1 MAEGYREYRDRVMD
15 FLEDHEKWRSHT
27 INLIASE
34 NVTSPSVTR
43 AVASGFM
50 HKYAEGW
57 PRARYYQGC
66 KYVDEVELIGVEL
79 FTKLFKSDFADLRPI
94 SGTNANQAVFFG
106 LTQPGDRAIVLH
118 TSHGGHISHM
128 PFGAAGMR
136 GLEVHTWP
144 FDNEEFN
151 IDVDKAEK
159 LIREL
164 EPKIVVFGGSL
175 FPFPH
180 PVKELAPVAKEVGA
194 YVMFD
199 AAHVLGLIAGGQF
212 QDPLR
217 EGADIITAST
227 HKTFPGP
234 QGGVIIYKRFGETEE
249 IAKLQWAIFPGV
261 LSNHHLHH
269 MAGKTITAA
278 EMLEYGEKYAA
289 QIVKNAKAL
298 AEALA
303 EEGFKVIGED
313 KGYTESHQVI
323 VDVSDLHEAAGG
335 WAAPLL
341 EEAGII
347 LNKNLL
353 PWDPLEKVE
362 KPSGL
367 RIGVQEM
374 TRVGMMEDDMKE
386 IAHFIK
392 RVLID
397 REDPKKV
404 ERDVFYFRMNFQRV
418 YYSFDHGLPM
428 RE

>member
-1 MAEGYREYRDRVMD
+1 MSYQMYRDKV
-15 FLEDHEKWRSHT
+15 LEFVEGHEKWRSST

-34 NVTSPSVTR
+34 NITSPSAIR
-43 AVASGFM
+43 AIASGFM

-57 PRARYYQGC
+57 PKQRYYQGC
-66 KYVDEVELIGVEL
+66 KYVDEVELIGVDL
-79 FTKLFKSDFADLRPI
+79 FCKLFQSDFADLRPI
-94 SGTNANQAVFFG
+94 SGTNANQAAFFG
-106 LTQPGDRAIVLH
+106 LTEAGDKAIVLH

-144 FDNEEFN
+144 FNNDEFN
-151 IDVDKAEK
+151 IDVDKAAK
-159 LIREL
+159 MIREL

-194 YVMFD
+194 FVMYD
-199 AAHVLGLIAGGQF
+199 AAHVLGLIGGGQF

-217 EGADIITAST
+217 EGAEVVTSST

-234 QGGVIIYKRFGETEE
+234 QGGVILYKDLGEAT
-249 IAKLQWAIFPGV
+249 AKLQWAIFPGV

-269 MAGKTITAA
+269 MAGKVVTAA
-278 EMLEYGEKYAA
+278 EMLEFGKAYAE

-298 AEALA
+298 AEAMA

-313 KGYTESHQVI
+313 KGYTKSHQVI
-323 VDVSDLHEAAGG
+323 VDVSELHEAGGG

-353 PWDPLEKVE
+353 PWDPLEKVNT
-362 KPSGL
+362 PSGL

-386 IAHFIK
+386 IARFMRRTLLDK
-392 RVLID
+392 
-397 REDPKKV
+397 EDPKKV
-404 ERDVFYFRMNFQRV
+404 EKDVFEFRKQFQKV
-418 YYSFDHGLPM
+418 YYSFDYGLPM
-428 RE
+428 KE

>member
-1 MAEGYREYRDRVMD
+1 MSYQMYRDKV
-15 FLEDHEKWRSHT
+15 LEFVEGHEKWRSST

-34 NVTSPSVTR
+34 NITSPSAIR
-43 AVASGFM
+43 AIASGFM

-57 PRARYYQGC
+57 PKQRYYQGC
-66 KYVDEVELIGVEL
+66 KYVDEVELIGVDL
-79 FTKLFKSDFADLRPI
+79 FCKLFQSDFADLRPI
-94 SGTNANQAVFFG
+94 SGTNANQAAFFG
-106 LTQPGDRAIVLH
+106 LTEAGDKAIVLH

-144 FDNEEFN
+144 FDNDEFN
-151 IDVDKAEK
+151 IDVEKAAQM
-159 LIREL
+159 IREL

-194 YVMFD
+194 FVMYD
-199 AAHVLGLIAGGQF
+199 AAHVLGLIGGGQF

-217 EGADIITAST
+217 EGADVITSST

-234 QGGVIIYKRFGETEE
+234 QGGVILYKDLGEAT
-249 IAKLQWAIFPGV
+249 AKLQGAIFPGV

-269 MAGKTITAA
+269 MAGKVVTAA
-278 EMLEYGEKYAA
+278 EMLEFGKAYAE

-298 AEALA
+298 AEAMA

-323 VDVSDLHEAAGG
+323 VDVSELHEAGGG

-353 PWDPLEKVE
+353 PWDPLEKVNT
-362 KPSGL
+362 PSGL

-386 IAHFIK
+386 IARFMRRTLLDK
-392 RVLID
+392 
-397 REDPKKV
+397 EDPKKV
-404 ERDVFYFRMNFQRV
+404 EKDVFEFRKQFQKV
-418 YYSFDHGLPM
+418 YYSFDYGLPM
-428 RE
+428 KE

>member
-1 MAEGYREYRDRVMD
+1 MSYQMYRDKV
-15 FLEDHEKWRSHT
+15 LEFVEGHEKWRSST

-34 NVTSPSVTR
+34 NVTSPSAIR
-43 AVASGFM
+43 AIASGFM

-57 PRARYYQGC
+57 PKQRYYQGC
-66 KYVDEVELIGVEL
+66 KYVDEVELIGVDL
-79 FTKLFKSDFADLRPI
+79 FCKLFQSDFADLRPI
-94 SGTNANQAVFFG
+94 SGTNANQAAFFG
-106 LTQPGDRAIVLH
+106 LTEAGDKAIVLH

-144 FDNEEFN
+144 FDNDEFN
-151 IDVDKAEK
+151 IDVDKAAK
-159 LIREL
+159 MIREL

-194 YVMFD
+194 FVMYD
-199 AAHVLGLIAGGQF
+199 AAHVLGLIGGGQF

-217 EGADIITAST
+217 EGADVITSST

-234 QGGVIIYKRFGETEE
+234 QGGVILYKDLGEAT
-249 IAKLQWAIFPGV
+249 AKLQGAIFPGV

-269 MAGKTITAA
+269 MAGKVVTAA
-278 EMLEYGEKYAA
+278 EMLEFGKAYAE

-298 AEALA
+298 AEAMA

-323 VDVSDLHEAAGG
+323 VDVSELHEAGGG

-353 PWDPLEKVE
+353 PWDPLEKVNT
-362 KPSGL
+362 PSGL

-386 IAHFIK
+386 IARFMRRTLLDK
-392 RVLID
+392 
-397 REDPKKV
+397 EDPKKV
-404 ERDVFYFRMNFQRV
+404 EKDVFEFRKQFQKV
-418 YYSFDHGLPM
+418 YYSFDYGLPM
-428 RE
+428 KE

>member
-1 MAEGYREYRDRVMD
+1 MSYQMYRDKV
-15 FLEDHEKWRSHT
+15 LEFVEGHEKWRSST

-34 NVTSPSVTR
+34 NVTSPSTVR
-43 AVASGFM
+43 AIASGFM

-57 PRARYYQGC
+57 PKQRYYQGC
-66 KYVDEVELIGVEL
+66 KYVDEVELIGVDL
-79 FTKLFKSDFADLRPI
+79 FCKLFRSDFADLRPI
-94 SGTNANQAVFFG
+94 SGTNANQAAFFG
-106 LTQPGDRAIVLH
+106 LTEAGDKAIVLH

-144 FDNEEFN
+144 FDNDEFN
-151 IDVDKAEK
+151 IDVEKAAQM
-159 LIREL
+159 IREL

-194 YVMFD
+194 FVMYD
-199 AAHVLGLIAGGQF
+199 AAHVLGLIGGGQF

-217 EGADIITAST
+217 EGADVITSST

-234 QGGVIIYKRFGETEE
+234 QGGVILYKDLGEAT
-249 IAKLQWAIFPGV
+249 AKLQWAIFPGV

-269 MAGKTITAA
+269 MAGKVVTAA
-278 EMLEYGEKYAA
+278 EMLEFGKAYAE
-289 QIVKNAKAL
+289 QVVKNAKAL
-298 AEALA
+298 AEAMA

-313 KGYTESHQVI
+313 KGYTKSHQVI
-323 VDVSDLHEAAGG
+323 VDVSELHEAGGG

-353 PWDPLEKVE
+353 PWDPLEKVNA
-362 KPSGL
+362 PSGL

-386 IAHFIK
+386 IARFMR
-392 RVLID
+392 RVLLD
-397 REDPKKV
+397 KEDPKKV
-404 ERDVFYFRMNFQRV
+404 EKDVFEFRKQFQKV
-418 YYSFDHGLPM
+418 YYSFDYGLPM
-428 RE
+428 KE

>member
-1 MAEGYREYRDRVMD
+1 MSYQTYRDKV
-15 FLEDHEKWRSHT
+15 LEFVEMHEKWRAST

-57 PRARYYQGC
+57 PRQRYYQGC
-66 KYVDEVELIGVEL
+66 KYIDEVELIGVDL
-79 FTKLFKSDFADLRPI
+79 FCKLFKSDFADLRPI
-94 SGTNANQAVFFG
+94 SGTNANQAAFFG
-106 LTQPGDRAIVLH
+106 LTNAGDKAIVLH

-151 IDVDKAEK
+151 IDVDKAAQM
-159 LIREL
+159 IREV
-164 EPKIVVFGGSL
+164 EPKIIVFGGSL

-194 YVMFD
+194 YVVYD
-199 AAHVLGLIAGGQF
+199 AAHVLGLIAGGKF

-217 EGADIITAST
+217 EGADVVTSST

-234 QGGVIIYKRFGETEE
+234 QGGAILYKDLGEDT
-249 IAKLQWAIFPGV
+249 AKLQWAIFPGV

-269 MAGKTITAA
+269 MAGKVITAA
-278 EMLEYGEKYAA
+278 EMLEFGKAYAE
-289 QIVKNAKAL
+289 QIVKNAKTL

-313 KGYTESHQVI
+313 KGFTESHQVI
-323 VDVSDLHEAAGG
+323 VDVSELHEAGGG

-353 PWDPLEKVE
+353 PWDPLEKVNT
-362 KPSGL
+362 PSGL

-386 IAHFIK
+386 IARFMR
-392 RVLID
+392 RVLLD

-404 ERDVFYFRMNFQRV
+404 EKEVFEFRRQFQKV

-428 RE
+428 KE

>member
-1 MAEGYREYRDRVMD
+1 MSYKEHKDKILGFIE
-15 FLEDHEKWRSHT
+15 EHEKWRSST

-34 NVTSPSVTR
+34 NITSPSVNR
-43 AVASGFM
+43 AVVSGFM

-57 PRARYYQGC
+57 PKQRYYQGC
-66 KYVDEVELIGVEL
+66 KYIDEVELIGIEL
-79 FTKLFKSDFADLRPI
+79 FCTLFKSDFADLRPI
-94 SGTNANQAVFFG
+94 SGTNANQAAFFG
-106 LTQPGDRAIVLH
+106 LTQPGDTIIALH
-118 TSHGGHISHM
+118 TSHGGHISYM
-128 PFGAAGMR
+128 PFGSAGMHA
-136 GLEVHTWP
+136 LKTEFWP
-144 FDNEEFN
+144 FDFDEFN
-151 IDVDKAEK
+151 IDVDKAAQ
-159 LIREL
+159 LIREKK
-164 EPKIVVFGGSL
+164 PKLVLFGGSL

-180 PVKELAPVAKEVGA
+180 PVKELSEVAKEVGA
-194 YVMFD
+194 YVMYD

-217 EGADIITAST
+217 EGADIITSST

-234 QGGVIIYKRFGETEE
+234 QGGVILYKNFGEDV
-249 IAKLQWAIFPGV
+249 AKLQWAIFPGV

-269 MAGKTITAA
+269 MAGKAVTAA
-278 EMLEYGEKYAA
+278 EMLEYGKEYAA

-298 AEALA
+298 AEAMA

-313 KGYTESHQVI
+313 KGYTKSHQVI

-341 EEAGII
+341 EQAGII

-353 PWDPLEKVE
+353 PWDPLEKVNT
-362 KPSGL
+362 PSGL

-386 IAHFIK
+386 IAHFFK

-404 ERDVFYFRMNFQRV
+404 EKDVFEFRRQFQKV
-418 YYSFDHGLPM
+418 YYSFDYGLPM
-428 RE
+428 KE

>member
-1 MAEGYREYRDRVMD
+1 MSYAEYKDKV
-15 FLEDHEKWRSHT
+15 LEFIEAHEKWRAST

-57 PRARYYQGC
+57 PRQRYYQGC
-66 KYVDEVELIGVEL
+66 KYVDEVELIGVDL
-79 FTKLFKSDFADLRPI
+79 FCRLFKSDFADLRPI
-94 SGTNANQAVFFG
+94 SGTNANQAAFFG
-106 LTQPGDRAIVLH
+106 LTQPGDNVIVLH

-136 GLEVHTWP
+136 GLNVFTWP
-144 FDNEEFN
+144 FDNESFN
-151 IDVDKAEK
+151 IDVDKAAQ
-159 LIREL
+159 LIREK
-164 EPKIVVFGGSL
+164 EPKLVVFGGSL

-194 YVMFD
+194 YVMYD
-199 AAHVLGLIAGGQF
+199 AAHVLGLIAGGEF

-217 EGADIITAST
+217 EGADIVTSST

-234 QGGVIIYKRFGETEE
+234 QGGVILYKNFGEDV
-249 IAKLQWAIFPGV
+249 AKLQWAIFPGV

-269 MAGKTITAA
+269 MAGKVITAA
-278 EMLEYGEKYAA
+278 EMLEYGEAYAK

-303 EEGFKVIGED
+303 EEGFNVIGED
-313 KGYTESHQVI
+313 QGYTKSHQVI

-353 PWDPLEKVE
+353 PWDPLEKVNT
-362 KPSGL
+362 PSGL

-386 IAHFIK
+386 IARFMR

-397 REDPKKV
+397 KEDPKKV
-404 ERDVFYFRMNFQRV
+404 EKEVFEFRRQFQKV
-418 YYSFDHGLPM
+418 YYSFDYGLPM
-428 RE
+428 KE

>member
-1 MAEGYREYRDRVMD
+1 MSYQMYRDKV
-15 FLEDHEKWRSHT
+15 LEFVEGHEKWRSST

-34 NVTSPSVTR
+34 NITSPSAIR
-43 AVASGFM
+43 AIASGFM

-57 PRARYYQGC
+57 PKQRYYQGC
-66 KYVDEVELIGVEL
+66 KYVDEVELIGVDL
-79 FTKLFKSDFADLRPI
+79 FCKLFQSDFADLRPI
-94 SGTNANQAVFFG
+94 SGTNANQAAFFG
-106 LTQPGDRAIVLH
+106 LTEAGDKAIVLH

-151 IDVDKAEK
+151 IDVDKAAK
-159 LIREL
+159 MIREL

-194 YVMFD
+194 FVMYD
-199 AAHVLGLIAGGQF
+199 AAHVLGLIGGGQF

-217 EGADIITAST
+217 EGAEVVTSST

-234 QGGVIIYKRFGETEE
+234 QGGVILYKDLGEAT
-249 IAKLQWAIFPGV
+249 AKLQWAIFPGV

-269 MAGKTITAA
+269 MAGKVVTAA
-278 EMLEYGEKYAA
+278 EMLEFGKAYAE

-298 AEALA
+298 AEAMA

-313 KGYTESHQVI
+313 KGYTKSHQVI
-323 VDVSDLHEAAGG
+323 VDVSELHEAGGG

-353 PWDPLEKVE
+353 PWDPLEKVNT
-362 KPSGL
+362 PSGL

-386 IAHFIK
+386 IARFMRRTLLDK
-392 RVLID
+392 
-397 REDPKKV
+397 EDPKKV
-404 ERDVFYFRMNFQRV
+404 EKDVFEFRKQFQKV
-418 YYSFDHGLPM
+418 YYSFDYGLPM
-428 RE
+428 KE

>member
-1 MAEGYREYRDRVMD
+1 MSYAEQKDKILGFIE
-15 FLEDHEKWRSHT
+15 EHEKWRSST

-34 NVTSPSVTR
+34 NITSPTVTR

-57 PRARYYQGC
+57 PKQRYYQGC
-66 KYVDEVELIGVEL
+66 KFVDEVELIGIGL
-79 FTKLFKSDFADLRPI
+79 FCELFKSDFSDLRPI

-106 LTQPGDRAIVLH
+106 LTQPGDLIISLH
-118 TSHGGHISHM
+118 TSHGGHISHAG
-128 PFGAAGMR
+128 FGSAGMR
-136 GLEVHTWP
+136 GLRVETWP

-151 IDVDKAEK
+151 IDVDKAAQ
-159 LIREL
+159 LIREK
-164 EPKIVVFGGSL
+164 EPKLVVFGGSL
-175 FPFPH
+175 YPFPH

-194 YVMFD
+194 YVMYD

-217 EGADIITAST
+217 EGAEIITSST

-234 QGGVIIYKRFGETEE
+234 QGGVVIYKNFGEDV
-249 IAKLQWAIFPGV
+249 AKLQWAIFPGV

-269 MAGKTITAA
+269 MAGKAITAA
-278 EMLEYGEKYAA
+278 EMLEFGKAYAE

-298 AEALA
+298 AEAMA
-303 EEGFKVIGED
+303 EEGFKVIGEH

-323 VDVSDLHEAAGG
+323 VDVSDLHEAGGG

-353 PWDPLEKVE
+353 PWDPLEKVNT
-362 KPSGL
+362 PSGL

-374 TRVGMMEDDMKE
+374 TRVGMKEDEMKD
-386 IAHFIK
+386 IARFIK
-392 RVLID
+392 KVLID
-397 REDPKKV
+397 KEDPKKV
-404 ERDVFYFRMNFQRV
+404 EKEVFEFRSNYQKV
-418 YYSFDHGLPM
+418 YYSFDYGLP
-428 RE
+428 E

>member
-1 MAEGYREYRDRVMD
+1 MSYQMYRDKV
-15 FLEDHEKWRSHT
+15 LEFVEGHEKWRSST

-34 NVTSPSVTR
+34 NVTSPSAIR
-43 AVASGFM
+43 AIASGYM

-57 PRARYYQGC
+57 PKQRYYQGC
-66 KYVDEVELIGVEL
+66 KYVDEVELIGVDL
-79 FTKLFKSDFADLRPI
+79 FCKLFQSDFADLRPI
-94 SGTNANQAVFFG
+94 SGTNANQAAFFG
-106 LTQPGDRAIVLH
+106 LTEAGDKAIVLH

-144 FDNEEFN
+144 FDNDEFN
-151 IDVDKAEK
+151 IDVDKAAK
-159 LIREL
+159 MIREL

-194 YVMFD
+194 FVMYD
-199 AAHVLGLIAGGQF
+199 AAHVLGLIGGGQF

-217 EGADIITAST
+217 EGAEVVTSST

-234 QGGVIIYKRFGETEE
+234 QGGVILYKDLGEAT
-249 IAKLQWAIFPGV
+249 AKLQWAIFPGV

-269 MAGKTITAA
+269 MAGKVVTAA
-278 EMLEYGEKYAA
+278 EMLEFGKAYAE

-298 AEALA
+298 AEAMA
-303 EEGFKVIGED
+303 EEGFKVIGEG
-313 KGYTESHQVI
+313 KGYTKSHQVI
-323 VDVSDLHEAAGG
+323 VDVSELHEAGGG

-353 PWDPLEKVE
+353 PWDPLEKVNT
-362 KPSGL
+362 PSGL

-374 TRVGMMEDDMKE
+374 TRVGMMEDDIKE
-386 IAHFIK
+386 IARFMR
-392 RVLID
+392 RVLLD
-397 REDPKKV
+397 KEDPKKV
-404 ERDVFYFRMNFQRV
+404 EKDVFEFRKQFQKV
-418 YYSFDHGLPM
+418 YYSFDYGLPM
-428 RE
+428 KE

>member
-1 MAEGYREYRDRVMD
+1 MSYQMYRDKV
-15 FLEDHEKWRSHT
+15 LEFVEGHEKWRSST

-34 NVTSPSVTR
+34 NVTSPSAIR
-43 AVASGFM
+43 AIASGFM

-57 PRARYYQGC
+57 PKQRYYQGC
-66 KYVDEVELIGVEL
+66 KYVDEVELIGVDL
-79 FTKLFKSDFADLRPI
+79 FCKLFQSDFADLRPI
-94 SGTNANQAVFFG
+94 SGTNANQAAFFG
-106 LTQPGDRAIVLH
+106 LTEAGDKAIVLH

-144 FDNEEFN
+144 FDNDEFN
-151 IDVDKAEK
+151 IDVDKAAK
-159 LIREL
+159 MIREL

-194 YVMFD
+194 FVMYD
-199 AAHVLGLIAGGQF
+199 AAHVLGLIGGGQF

-217 EGADIITAST
+217 EGAEVVTSST

-234 QGGVIIYKRFGETEE
+234 QGGVILYKDLGEAT
-249 IAKLQWAIFPGV
+249 AKLQWAIFPGV

-269 MAGKTITAA
+269 MAGKVVTAA
-278 EMLEYGEKYAA
+278 EMLEFGKAYAE

-298 AEALA
+298 AEAMA

-313 KGYTESHQVI
+313 KGYTKSHQVI
-323 VDVSDLHEAAGG
+323 VDVSELHEAGGG

-353 PWDPLEKVE
+353 PWDPLEKVNT
-362 KPSGL
+362 PSGL

-386 IAHFIK
+386 IARFMRRTLLDK
-392 RVLID
+392 
-397 REDPKKV
+397 EDPKKV
-404 ERDVFYFRMNFQRV
+404 EKDVFEFRKQFQKV
-418 YYSFDHGLPM
+418 YYSFDYGLPM
-428 RE
+428 KE

>member
-1 MAEGYREYRDRVMD
+1 MSYQMYRDKV
-15 FLEDHEKWRSHT
+15 LEFVEGHEKWRSST

-34 NVTSPSVTR
+34 NITSPS
-43 AVASGFM
+43 AIKAIASGFM

-57 PRARYYQGC
+57 PKQRYYQGC
-66 KYVDEVELIGVEL
+66 KYVDEVELIGVDL
-79 FTKLFKSDFADLRPI
+79 FCKLFQSDFADLRPI
-94 SGTNANQAVFFG
+94 SGTNANQAAFFG
-106 LTQPGDRAIVLH
+106 LTEAGDKAIVLH

-144 FDNEEFN
+144 FDNDEFN
-151 IDVDKAEK
+151 IDVEKAAQM
-159 LIREL
+159 IREL

-194 YVMFD
+194 FVMYD
-199 AAHVLGLIAGGQF
+199 AAHVLGLIGGGQF

-217 EGADIITAST
+217 EGAEVVTSST

-234 QGGVIIYKRFGETEE
+234 QGGVILYKDLGEAT
-249 IAKLQWAIFPGV
+249 AKLQWAIFPGV

-269 MAGKTITAA
+269 MAGKVVTAA
-278 EMLEYGEKYAA
+278 EMLEFGKAYAE

-298 AEALA
+298 AEAMA

-313 KGYTESHQVI
+313 KGYTKSHQVI
-323 VDVSDLHEAAGG
+323 VDVSELHEAGGG

-353 PWDPLEKVE
+353 PWDPLEKVNT
-362 KPSGL
+362 PSGL

-386 IAHFIK
+386 IARFMRRTLLDK
-392 RVLID
+392 
-397 REDPKKV
+397 EDPKKV
-404 ERDVFYFRMNFQRV
+404 EKDVFEFRKQFQKV
-418 YYSFDHGLPM
+418 YYSFDYGLPM
-428 RE
+428 KE

>member
-1 MAEGYREYRDRVMD
+1 MSYQMYRDKV
-15 FLEDHEKWRSHT
+15 LEFVEGHEKWRSST

-34 NVTSPSVTR
+34 NITSPSAIR
-43 AVASGFM
+43 AIASGFM

-57 PRARYYQGC
+57 PKQRYYQGC
-66 KYVDEVELIGVEL
+66 KYVDEVELIGVDL
-79 FTKLFKSDFADLRPI
+79 FCKLFQSDFADLRPI
-94 SGTNANQAVFFG
+94 SGTNANQAAFFG
-106 LTQPGDRAIVLH
+106 LTEAGDKAIVLH

-144 FDNEEFN
+144 FDNDEFN
-151 IDVDKAEK
+151 IDVDKAAK
-159 LIREL
+159 MIREL

-194 YVMFD
+194 FVMYD
-199 AAHVLGLIAGGQF
+199 AAHVLGLIGGGQF

-217 EGADIITAST
+217 EGAEVVTSST

-234 QGGVIIYKRFGETEE
+234 QGGVILYKDLGEAT
-249 IAKLQWAIFPGV
+249 AKLQWAIFPGV

-269 MAGKTITAA
+269 MAGKVVTAA
-278 EMLEYGEKYAA
+278 EMLEFGKAYAE

-298 AEALA
+298 AEAMA

-313 KGYTESHQVI
+313 KGYTKSHQVI
-323 VDVSDLHEAAGG
+323 VDVSELHEAGGG

-353 PWDPLEKVE
+353 PWDPLEKVNT
-362 KPSGL
+362 PSGL

-386 IAHFIK
+386 IARFMRRTLLDK
-392 RVLID
+392 
-397 REDPKKV
+397 EDPKKV
-404 ERDVFYFRMNFQRV
+404 EKDVFEFRKQFQKV
-418 YYSFDHGLPM
+418 YYSFDYGLPM
-428 RE
+428 KE

>member
-1 MAEGYREYRDRVMD
+1 MYRDKV
-15 FLEDHEKWRSHT
+15 LEFVEGHEKWRSST

-34 NVTSPSVTR
+34 NVTSPSAIR
-43 AVASGFM
+43 AIASGFM

-57 PRARYYQGC
+57 PKQRYYQGC
-66 KYVDEVELIGVEL
+66 KYVDEVELIGVDL
-79 FTKLFKSDFADLRPI
+79 FCKLFQSDFADLRPI
-94 SGTNANQAVFFG
+94 SGTNANQAAFFG
-106 LTQPGDRAIVLH
+106 LTEAGDKAIVLH

-144 FDNEEFN
+144 FDNDEFN
-151 IDVDKAEK
+151 IDVDKAAK
-159 LIREL
+159 MIREL

-194 YVMFD
+194 FVMYD
-199 AAHVLGLIAGGQF
+199 AAHVLGLIGGGQF

-217 EGADIITAST
+217 EGAEVVTSST

-234 QGGVIIYKRFGETEE
+234 QGGVILYKDLGEAT
-249 IAKLQWAIFPGV
+249 AKLQWAIFPGV

-269 MAGKTITAA
+269 MAGKVVTAA
-278 EMLEYGEKYAA
+278 EMLEFGKAYAE

-298 AEALA
+298 AEAMA
-303 EEGFKVIGED
+303 EEGFKVIGEG
-313 KGYTESHQVI
+313 KGYTKSHQVI
-323 VDVSDLHEAAGG
+323 VDVSELHEAGGG

-353 PWDPLEKVE
+353 PWDPLEKVNT
-362 KPSGL
+362 PSGL

-374 TRVGMMEDDMKE
+374 TRVGMMEDDIKE
-386 IAHFIK
+386 IARFMR
-392 RVLID
+392 RVLLD
-397 REDPKKV
+397 KEDPKKV
-404 ERDVFYFRMNFQRV
+404 EKDVFEFRKQFQKV
-418 YYSFDHGLPM
+418 YYSFDYGLPM
-428 RE
+428 KE

>member
-1 MAEGYREYRDRVMD
+1 MSYQMYRDKV
-15 FLEDHEKWRSHT
+15 LEFVEMHEKWRAST

-57 PRARYYQGC
+57 PKQRYYQGC
-66 KYVDEVELIGVEL
+66 KYVDEVELIGVDL
-79 FTKLFKSDFADLRPI
+79 FCKLFKSDFADLRPI
-94 SGTNANQAVFFG
+94 SGTNANQAAFFG
-106 LTQPGDRAIVLH
+106 LTSAGDKAIVLH

-151 IDVDKAEK
+151 IDVDKAAQM
-159 LIREL
+159 IREL

-194 YVMFD
+194 YVMYD
-199 AAHVLGLIAGGQF
+199 AAHVLGLIAGGKF

-217 EGADIITAST
+217 EGADVITSST

-234 QGGVIIYKRFGETEE
+234 QGGVILYKDLGEDT
-249 IAKLQWAIFPGV
+249 AKLQWAIFPGV

-269 MAGKTITAA
+269 MAGKVITAA
-278 EMLEYGEKYAA
+278 EMLEFGKAYAE

-313 KGYTESHQVI
+313 KGFTESHQVI
-323 VDVSDLHEAAGG
+323 VDVSELHEAGGG

-353 PWDPLEKVE
+353 PWDPLEKVNT
-362 KPSGL
+362 PSGL

-386 IAHFIK
+386 IARFMR
-392 RVLID
+392 RVLLD
-397 REDPKKV
+397 KEDPKKV
-404 ERDVFYFRMNFQRV
+404 EKDVFEFRKQFQKV

-428 RE
+428 KE

>member
-1 MAEGYREYRDRVMD
+1 MGYGEYRKKILG
-15 FLEDHEKWRSHT
+15 FLEDHEKWRGST

-34 NVTSPSVTR
+34 NITSPSVTR

-57 PRARYYQGC
+57 PKQRYYQGC
-66 KYVDEVELIGVEL
+66 KYVDEVELIGIGL
-79 FTKLFKSDFADLRPI
+79 FCELFKSDFSDLRPI
-94 SGTNANQAVFFG
+94 SGTNANQAAFFG
-106 LTQPGDRAIVLH
+106 LTQPGDHIISLH
-118 TSHGGHISHM
+118 TSHGGHISHAG
-128 PFGAAGMR
+128 FGSAGMR
-136 GLEVHTWP
+136 GLNVHTWP

-151 IDVDKAEK
+151 IDVDKAAK
-159 LIREL
+159 LIREV
-164 EPKIVVFGGSL
+164 EPKLVVFGGSL
-175 FPFPH
+175 YPFPH

-194 YVMFD
+194 YVMYD
-199 AAHVLGLIAGGQF
+199 AAHVLGLIAGGKF

-217 EGADIITAST
+217 EGADIITSST

-234 QGGVIIYKRFGETEE
+234 QGGVIIYNNFGEDV
-249 IAKLQWAIFPGV
+249 AKLQWAIFPGV

-269 MAGKTITAA
+269 MAGKALTAA
-278 EMLEYGEKYAA
+278 EMLEYGKAYAE
-289 QIVKNAKAL
+289 QITKNAKVL
-298 AEALA
+298 AEAMA

-323 VDVSDLHEAAGG
+323 VDVSDLHEAGGG

-353 PWDPLEKVE
+353 PWDPLEKVNT
-362 KPSGL
+362 PSGL

-374 TRVGMMEDDMKE
+374 TRVGMKEDEMRE
-386 IAHFIK
+386 IAHFMK

-397 REDPKKV
+397 KEDPKKV
-404 ERDVFYFRMNFQRV
+404 ERDVFYFRRNYTRV
-418 YYSFDHGLPM
+418 YYSFDHGLP
-428 RE
+428 E

>member
-1 MAEGYREYRDRVMD
+1 MSYKMYRDKV
-15 FLEDHEKWRSHT
+15 LEYIEAHEKWRAST

-57 PRARYYQGC
+57 PRQRYYQGC
-66 KYVDEVELIGVEL
+66 KYVDEVELIGVDL
-79 FTKLFKSDFADLRPI
+79 FCKLFKSDFADLRPI
-94 SGTNANQAVFFG
+94 SGTNANQAAFFG
-106 LTQPGDRAIVLH
+106 LTNAGDRAIVLH

-136 GLEVHTWP
+136 GLEVYTWP

-151 IDVDKAEK
+151 IDVDKAAQM
-159 LIREL
+159 IREL

-194 YVMFD
+194 YVMYD
-199 AAHVLGLIAGGQF
+199 AAHVLGLIAGGKF

-217 EGADIITAST
+217 EGADVITSST

-234 QGGVIIYKRFGETEE
+234 QGGVILYKDLGEAT
-249 IAKLQWAIFPGV
+249 AKLQSAIFPGV

-269 MAGKTITAA
+269 MAGKVITAA
-278 EMLEYGEKYAA
+278 EMLEYGKAYAE

-323 VDVSDLHEAAGG
+323 VDVSELHEAGGG

-353 PWDPLEKVE
+353 PWDPLEKVNT
-362 KPSGL
+362 PSGL

-386 IAHFIK
+386 IARFMR
-392 RVLID
+392 RVLLD

-404 ERDVFYFRMNFQRV
+404 EKEVFEFRKQFQKV
-418 YYSFDHGLPM
+418 YYSFDYGLPM
-428 RE
+428 KE

>member
-1 MAEGYREYRDRVMD
+1 MSYQMYRDKV
-15 FLEDHEKWRSHT
+15 LEFVEGHEKWRSST

-34 NVTSPSVTR
+34 NVTSPSAIR
-43 AVASGFM
+43 AIASGFM

-57 PRARYYQGC
+57 PKQRYYQGC
-66 KYVDEVELIGVEL
+66 KYVDEVELIGVDL
-79 FTKLFKSDFADLRPI
+79 FCKLFQSDFADLRPI
-94 SGTNANQAVFFG
+94 SGTNANQAAFFG
-106 LTQPGDRAIVLH
+106 LTEAGDKAIVLH

-144 FDNEEFN
+144 FDNDEFN
-151 IDVDKAEK
+151 IDVDKAAK
-159 LIREL
+159 MIREL

-194 YVMFD
+194 FVMYD
-199 AAHVLGLIAGGQF
+199 AAHVLGLIGGGQF

-217 EGADIITAST
+217 EGAEVVTSST

-234 QGGVIIYKRFGETEE
+234 QGGVILYKDLGEAT
-249 IAKLQWAIFPGV
+249 AKLQWAIFPGV

-269 MAGKTITAA
+269 MAGKVVTAA
-278 EMLEYGEKYAA
+278 EMLEFGKAYAE

-298 AEALA
+298 AEAMA
-303 EEGFKVIGED
+303 EEGFKVIGEG
-313 KGYTESHQVI
+313 KGYTKSHQVI
-323 VDVSDLHEAAGG
+323 VDVSELHEAGGG

-353 PWDPLEKVE
+353 PWDPLEKVNT
-362 KPSGL
+362 PSGL

-374 TRVGMMEDDMKE
+374 TRVGMMEDDIKE
-386 IAHFIK
+386 IARFMR
-392 RVLID
+392 RVLLD
-397 REDPKKV
+397 KEDPKKV
-404 ERDVFYFRMNFQRV
+404 EKDVFEFRKQFQKV
-418 YYSFDHGLPM
+418 YYSFDYGLPM
-428 RE
+428 KE

>member
-1 MAEGYREYRDRVMD
+1 MSYQMYRDKV
-15 FLEDHEKWRSHT
+15 LEFVEGHEKWRSST

-34 NVTSPSVTR
+34 NVTSPSAIR
-43 AVASGFM
+43 AIASGFM

-57 PRARYYQGC
+57 PKQRYYQGC
-66 KYVDEVELIGVEL
+66 KYVDEVELIGVDL
-79 FTKLFKSDFADLRPI
+79 FCKLFQSDFADLRPI
-94 SGTNANQAVFFG
+94 SGTNANQAAFFG
-106 LTQPGDRAIVLH
+106 LTEAGDKAIVLH

-151 IDVDKAEK
+151 IDVDKAAQM
-159 LIREL
+159 IREL

-194 YVMFD
+194 FVMYD
-199 AAHVLGLIAGGQF
+199 AAHVLGLIGRGQF

-217 EGADIITAST
+217 EGAEVVTSST

-234 QGGVIIYKRFGETEE
+234 QGGVILYKDLGEAT
-249 IAKLQWAIFPGV
+249 AKLQWAIFPGV

-269 MAGKTITAA
+269 MAGKVVTAA
-278 EMLEYGEKYAA
+278 EMLEFGKAYAE

-298 AEALA
+298 AEAMA

-313 KGYTESHQVI
+313 KGYTKSHQVI
-323 VDVSDLHEAAGG
+323 VDVSELHEAGGG

-353 PWDPLEKVE
+353 PWDPLEKVNT
-362 KPSGL
+362 PSGL

-386 IAHFIK
+386 IARFMRRTLLDK
-392 RVLID
+392 
-397 REDPKKV
+397 EDPKKV
-404 ERDVFYFRMNFQRV
+404 EKDVFEFRKQFQKV
-418 YYSFDHGLPM
+418 YYSFDYGLPM
-428 RE
+428 KE

>member
-1 MAEGYREYRDRVMD
+1 MSYQMYRDKV
-15 FLEDHEKWRSHT
+15 LEFVEEHEKWRSST

-34 NVTSPSVTR
+34 NITSPS
-43 AVASGFM
+43 AIKAIASGFM

-57 PRARYYQGC
+57 PKQRYYQGC
-66 KYVDEVELIGVEL
+66 KYVDEVELIGVDL
-79 FTKLFKSDFADLRPI
+79 FCKLFQSDFADLRPI
-94 SGTNANQAVFFG
+94 SGTNANQAAFFG
-106 LTQPGDRAIVLH
+106 LTEAGDKAIVLH

-144 FDNEEFN
+144 FDNDEFN
-151 IDVDKAEK
+151 IDVDKAAK
-159 LIREL
+159 MIREL

-194 YVMFD
+194 FVMYD
-199 AAHVLGLIAGGQF
+199 AAHVLGLIGGGQF

-217 EGADIITAST
+217 EGAEVVTSST

-234 QGGVIIYKRFGETEE
+234 QGGVILYKDLGEAT
-249 IAKLQWAIFPGV
+249 AKLQWAIFPGV

-269 MAGKTITAA
+269 MAGKVVTAA
-278 EMLEYGEKYAA
+278 EMLEFGKAYAE

-298 AEALA
+298 AEAMA
-303 EEGFKVIGED
+303 EEGFKVIGEG
-313 KGYTESHQVI
+313 KGYTKSHQVI
-323 VDVSDLHEAAGG
+323 VDVSELHEAGGG

-353 PWDPLEKVE
+353 PWDPLEKVNT
-362 KPSGL
+362 PSGL

-374 TRVGMMEDDMKE
+374 TRVGMMEDDIKE
-386 IAHFIK
+386 IARFMR
-392 RVLID
+392 RVLLD
-397 REDPKKV
+397 KEDPKKV
-404 ERDVFYFRMNFQRV
+404 EKDVFEFRKQFQKV
-418 YYSFDHGLPM
+418 YYSFDYGLPM
-428 RE
+428 KE

>member
-1 MAEGYREYRDRVMD
+1 MSEGYKEYRDKVLN
-15 FLEDHEKWRSHT
+15 FIEEHENWRSHT

-34 NVTSPSVTR
+34 NITSPSVTR

-57 PRARYYQGC
+57 PKARYYQGC
-66 KYVDEVELIGVEL
+66 RYIDEVELIGVDL
-79 FTKLFKSDFADLRPI
+79 FCRLFKSDFADLRPI

-106 LTQPGDRAIVLH
+106 LTQPGDHIISLH
-118 TSHGGHISHM
+118 TSHGGHISHAG
-128 PFGAAGMR
+128 FGSAGMR
-136 GLEVHTWP
+136 GLNVHTWP

-151 IDVDKAEK
+151 IDVDKAER
-159 LIREL
+159 LIREV
-164 EPKIVVFGGSL
+164 EPKLVVFGGSL
-175 FPFPH
+175 YPFPH

-194 YVMFD
+194 HVMYD

-217 EGADIITAST
+217 EGAEIITSST

-234 QGGVIIYKRFGETEE
+234 QGGIIIYKNLGEDT
-249 IAKLQWAIFPGV
+249 AKLQWAIFPGV

-269 MAGKTITAA
+269 MAGKVITAA
-278 EMLEYGEKYAA
+278 EMLEYGQKYAA
-289 QIVKNAKAL
+289 QVVKNAKAL
-298 AEALA
+298 AEAMA

-323 VDVSDLHEAAGG
+323 VDVSDLHEGAGG

-353 PWDPLEKVE
+353 PWDPLEKVNT
-362 KPSGL
+362 PSGL

-386 IAHFIK
+386 IAHFMK
-392 RVLID
+392 RVLLD
-397 REDPKKV
+397 REDPLKVKK
-404 ERDVFYFRMNFQRV
+404 DVYYFRQNFQKV
-418 YYSFDHGLPM
+418 YYSFDYGLPL

>member
-1 MAEGYREYRDRVMD
+1 MYEEYRNKVLG
-15 FLEDHEKWRSHT
+15 FVEEHEKWRSST

-34 NVTSPSVTR
+34 NITSPSVTR

-57 PRARYYQGC
+57 PKQRYYQGC
-66 KYVDEVELIGVEL
+66 KYVDEVELIGIDL
-79 FTKLFKSDFADLRPI
+79 FCRLFKSDFADLRPI
-94 SGTNANQAVFFG
+94 SGTNANQAAFFG

-136 GLEVHTWP
+136 GLEVFTWP
-144 FDNEEFN
+144 FDNEAFN
-151 IDVDKAEK
+151 IDVDKAAQ
-159 LIREL
+159 LIREK

-194 YVMFD
+194 YVMYD

-217 EGADIITAST
+217 EGADLITSST

-234 QGGVIIYKRFGETEE
+234 QGGVILYRNFGDDV
-249 IAKLQWAIFPGV
+249 AKLQWAIFPGV

-269 MAGKTITAA
+269 MAGKALTAA
-278 EMLEYGEKYAA
+278 EMLEFGERYAA
-289 QIVKNAKAL
+289 QIVRNAKAL
-298 AEALA
+298 AEAMA

-313 KGYTESHQVI
+313 QGYTKSHQVV
-323 VDVSDLHEAAGG
+323 VDVSELHEAGGG

-353 PWDPLEKVE
+353 PWDPLEKVNT
-362 KPSGL
+362 PSGL

-386 IAHFIK
+386 IASFMK

-397 REDPKKV
+397 KEDPKKV
-404 ERDVFYFRMNFQRV
+404 EKDVYYFRRQFQKV
-418 YYSFDHGLPM
+418 YYSFDYGLPM
-428 RE
+428 KE

>member
-1 MAEGYREYRDRVMD
+1 MSYQMYRDKV
-15 FLEDHEKWRSHT
+15 LEFVEGHEKWRSST

-34 NVTSPSVTR
+34 NVTSPSAIR
-43 AVASGFM
+43 AIASGFM

-57 PRARYYQGC
+57 PKQRYYQGC
-66 KYVDEVELIGVEL
+66 KYVDEVELIGVDL
-79 FTKLFKSDFADLRPI
+79 FCKLFQSDFADLRPI
-94 SGTNANQAVFFG
+94 SGTNANQAAFFG
-106 LTQPGDRAIVLH
+106 LTEAGDKAIVLH

-144 FDNEEFN
+144 FDNDEFN
-151 IDVDKAEK
+151 IDVEKAAQM
-159 LIREL
+159 IREL

-194 YVMFD
+194 FVMYD
-199 AAHVLGLIAGGQF
+199 AAHVLGLIGGGQF

-217 EGADIITAST
+217 EGAEVVTSST

-234 QGGVIIYKRFGETEE
+234 QGGVILYKDLGEAT
-249 IAKLQWAIFPGV
+249 AKLQWAIFPGV

-269 MAGKTITAA
+269 MAGKVVTAA
-278 EMLEYGEKYAA
+278 EMLEFGKAYAE

-298 AEALA
+298 AEAMA

-313 KGYTESHQVI
+313 KGYTKSHQVI
-323 VDVSDLHEAAGG
+323 VDVSELHEAGGG

-353 PWDPLEKVE
+353 PWDPLEKVNT
-362 KPSGL
+362 PSGL

-386 IAHFIK
+386 IARFMRRTLLDK
-392 RVLID
+392 
-397 REDPKKV
+397 EDPKKV
-404 ERDVFYFRMNFQRV
+404 EKDVFEFRKQFQKV
-418 YYSFDHGLPM
+418 YYSFDYGLPM
-428 RE
+428 KE

>member
-1 MAEGYREYRDRVMD
+1 MSYQMYRDKV
-15 FLEDHEKWRSHT
+15 LEFVEGHEKWRSST

-34 NVTSPSVTR
+34 NITSPSAIR
-43 AVASGFM
+43 AIASGFM

-57 PRARYYQGC
+57 PKQRYYQGC
-66 KYVDEVELIGVEL
+66 KYVDEVELIGVDL
-79 FTKLFKSDFADLRPI
+79 FCKLFQSDFADLRPI
-94 SGTNANQAVFFG
+94 SGTNANQAAFFG
-106 LTQPGDRAIVLH
+106 LTEAGDKAIVLH

-151 IDVDKAEK
+151 IDVDKAAQM
-159 LIREL
+159 IREL

-194 YVMFD
+194 FVMYD
-199 AAHVLGLIAGGQF
+199 AAHVLGLIGRGQF

-217 EGADIITAST
+217 EGAEVVTSST

-234 QGGVIIYKRFGETEE
+234 QGGVILYKDLGEAT
-249 IAKLQWAIFPGV
+249 AKLQWAIFPGV

-269 MAGKTITAA
+269 MAGKVVTAA
-278 EMLEYGEKYAA
+278 EMLEFGKAYAE

-298 AEALA
+298 AEAMA

-313 KGYTESHQVI
+313 KGYTKSHQVI
-323 VDVSDLHEAAGG
+323 VDVSELHEAGGG

-353 PWDPLEKVE
+353 PWDPLEKVNT
-362 KPSGL
+362 PSGL

-386 IAHFIK
+386 IARFMRRTLLDK
-392 RVLID
+392 
-397 REDPKKV
+397 EDPKKV
-404 ERDVFYFRMNFQRV
+404 EKDVFEFRKQFQKV
-418 YYSFDHGLPM
+418 YYSFDYGLPM
-428 RE
+428 KE

>member
-1 MAEGYREYRDRVMD
+1 MSYQMYRDKV
-15 FLEDHEKWRSHT
+15 LEFVEGHEKWRSST

-34 NVTSPSVTR
+34 NITSPSAIR
-43 AVASGFM
+43 AIASGFM

-57 PRARYYQGC
+57 PKQRYYQGC
-66 KYVDEVELIGVEL
+66 KYVDEVELIGVDL
-79 FTKLFKSDFADLRPI
+79 FCKLFQSDFADLRPI
-94 SGTNANQAVFFG
+94 SGTNANQAAFFG
-106 LTQPGDRAIVLH
+106 LTEAGDKAIVLH

-144 FDNEEFN
+144 FDNDEFN
-151 IDVDKAEK
+151 IDVDKAAK
-159 LIREL
+159 MIREL

-194 YVMFD
+194 FVMYD
-199 AAHVLGLIAGGQF
+199 AAHVLGLIGGGQF

-217 EGADIITAST
+217 EGAEVVTSST

-234 QGGVIIYKRFGETEE
+234 QGGVILYKDLGEAT
-249 IAKLQWAIFPGV
+249 AKLQWAIFPGV

-269 MAGKTITAA
+269 MAGKVVTAA
-278 EMLEYGEKYAA
+278 EMLEFGKAYAE

-298 AEALA
+298 AEAMA
-303 EEGFKVIGED
+303 EEGFKVIGEG
-313 KGYTESHQVI
+313 KGYTKSHQVI
-323 VDVSDLHEAAGG
+323 VDVSELHEAGGG

-353 PWDPLEKVE
+353 PWDPLEKVNT
-362 KPSGL
+362 PSGL

-386 IAHFIK
+386 IARFMRRTLLDK
-392 RVLID
+392 
-397 REDPKKV
+397 EDPKKV
-404 ERDVFYFRMNFQRV
+404 EKDVFEFRKQFQKV
-418 YYSFDHGLPM
+418 YYSFDYGLPM
-428 RE
+428 KE

>member
-1 MAEGYREYRDRVMD
+1 MSYQMYRDKV
-15 FLEDHEKWRSHT
+15 LEFVEGHEKWRSST

-34 NVTSPSVTR
+34 NVTSPSAIR
-43 AVASGFM
+43 AIASGFM

-57 PRARYYQGC
+57 PKQRYYQGC
-66 KYVDEVELIGVEL
+66 KYVDEVELIGVDL
-79 FTKLFKSDFADLRPI
+79 FCKLFQSDFADLRPI
-94 SGTNANQAVFFG
+94 SGTNANQAAFFG
-106 LTQPGDRAIVLH
+106 LTEAGDKAIVLH

-144 FDNEEFN
+144 FDNDEFN
-151 IDVDKAEK
+151 IDVDKAAK
-159 LIREL
+159 MIREL

-194 YVMFD
+194 FVMYD
-199 AAHVLGLIAGGQF
+199 AAHVLGLIGGGQF

-217 EGADIITAST
+217 EGAEIVTSST

-234 QGGVIIYKRFGETEE
+234 QGGVILYKDLGEAT
-249 IAKLQWAIFPGV
+249 AKLQWAIFPGV

-269 MAGKTITAA
+269 MAGKVVTAA
-278 EMLEYGEKYAA
+278 EMLEFGKAYAE

-298 AEALA
+298 AEAMA
-303 EEGFKVIGED
+303 EEGFKVIGEG
-313 KGYTESHQVI
+313 KGYTKSHQVI
-323 VDVSDLHEAAGG
+323 VDVSELHEAGGG

-353 PWDPLEKVE
+353 PWDPLEKVNT
-362 KPSGL
+362 PSGL

-374 TRVGMMEDDMKE
+374 TRVGMMEDDIKE
-386 IAHFIK
+386 IARFMR
-392 RVLID
+392 RVLLD
-397 REDPKKV
+397 KEDPKKV
-404 ERDVFYFRMNFQRV
+404 EKDVFEFRKQFQKV
-418 YYSFDHGLPM
+418 YYSFDYGLPM
-428 RE
+428 KE